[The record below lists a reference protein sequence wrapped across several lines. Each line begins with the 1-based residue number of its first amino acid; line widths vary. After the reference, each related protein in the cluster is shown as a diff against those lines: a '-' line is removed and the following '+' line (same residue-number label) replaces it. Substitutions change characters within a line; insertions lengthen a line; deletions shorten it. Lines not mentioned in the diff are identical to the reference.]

1 MSDNNPEG
9 GSTWFEPAHTRPQ
22 PEPDPVTQPLQQP
35 WQQQP
40 LAEQY
45 PVAHPNGTLPEP
57 QQEPWQQ
64 FPPEP
69 VGWQEP
75 WTPTIHPQASEPSRE
90 HLYRP
95 DPDETL
101 ALTVVKQ
108 RKAPDAYVDPYGHE
122 DPESDEPAD
131 EPGWVLPDVPVSA
144 WSVDTGRTAWVTR
157 GMLLL
162 LLLVQTAMTARL
174 GGGASAGEARLLLST
189 SGVDGLL
196 AHAGLEGA
204 RLISLACA
212 LTTTVLVQSTTR
224 LLFNSRAGLAAAAV
238 YSVLESTAL
247 AGSYATPHALSQLLL
262 AASLWALARTRL
274 ASPASVLLAVPF
286 AALAPFVSH
295 VSGLYLPL
303 LGILAVLTAYRS
315 RGAGAFLRGLV
326 FCGAT
331 AVCLMGVA
339 AVAGMPSWSSPH
351 GSGSPIRILTDSAEW
366 GGLLFA
372 AAVLGAVA
380 YVHRSRMGEMP
391 WAGGSAQGAVRR
403 SALGVAMCATA
414 LVAPAAQ
421 AYLGNADSLDVHI
434 GYGLLFA
441 APMAGLGISRLMGAH
456 FRNPQLGI
464 LLYVTA
470 LVTGMAQSQ
479 SLHPT
484 QDSTAVVSGL
494 QKIVTAKGHYLA
506 ADPAVYAY
514 YLRAGTSP
522 DQWTQAGSGSALTS
536 QVASG
541 RYDVVVLR
549 GTTVPTPLL
558 GNRQYRLLTVLSPPK
573 GSRQATYRIWVKR

>member
-1 MSDNNPEG
+1 MTDNSPEG
-9 GSTWFEPAHTRPQ
+9 GSTWFESRAHTRAQ
-22 PEPDPVTQPLQQP
+22 PEPEQVTQP
-35 WQQQP
+35 WQQP
-40 LAEQY
+40 SAEQY
-45 PVAHPNGTLPEP
+45 PVTHPNGTLPEP

-69 VGWQEP
+69 VGWQKP
-75 WTPTIHPQASEPSRE
+75 WTPTAPPREPEPSTE
-90 HLYRP
+90 HLFLP

-101 ALTVVKQ
+101 ALRVVKQ
-108 RKAPDAYVDPYGHE
+108 RMAPDAYVDPYGHE

-144 WSVDTGRTAWVTR
+144 WSVDTGRAAWVTR

-174 GGGASAGEARLLLST
+174 GGGASASEARLLLST

-212 LTTTVLVQSTTR
+212 LATTVLVQSTTR

-247 AGSYATPHALSQLLL
+247 AGSYATPHALSELLL

-274 ASPASVLLAVPF
+274 GGPAAVLSAVPF

-295 VSGLYLPL
+295 VSGLYLPM

-326 FCGAT
+326 FSGT
-331 AVCLMGVA
+331 TVVCLIGVSA
-339 AVAGMPSWSSPH
+339 AAGMPSWSSPH
-351 GSGSPIRILTDSAEW
+351 GSDSLIRTLTDSAEW

-403 SALGVAMCATA
+403 SALGATMCATA

-421 AYLGNADSLDVHI
+421 AYLGNARSLDVHI

-464 LLYVTA
+464 LLYVVA
-470 LVTGMAQSQ
+470 LVTGMAQSE

-484 QDSTAVVSGL
+484 QDSAAVVSAL
-494 QKIVTAKGHYLA
+494 QKVVTPEGHYLA
-506 ADPAVYAY
+506 ADPAVCAY
-514 YLRAGTSP
+514 YLRADTSP
-522 DQWTQAGSGSALTS
+522 GQWAQAGTGSSLNA
-536 QVASG
+536 QVTSG

-549 GTTVPTPLL
+549 GETVPAPLL
-558 GNRQYRLLTVLSPPK
+558 GNKKYRLLSVLSPPK